1 MEEARKRFLGYYKD
15 ALKSAR
21 KYVEES
27 KARQIAATAATPTE
41 VTEASPVAVPTSGSY
56 IATKKTSRYSPS
68 DERFASTDSQ
78 YKSQAVKA
86 EFNLVFTPDE
96 EYGYTI
102 RGKGIDKY
110 GQSIIEEGYMTTDG
124 TFYWVEEYIASFANK
139 WDKYGQSIIEEG
151 YMTTDGTFYWVEEYI
166 ASFANKWEDS
176 SGNVHQDQP
185 DVAGLNVLIKGCMT
199 QGQDSVENS
208 GNVNILEGVWMMNF
222 AEIKGG
228 AVTMTL
234 SPHGF
239 APVANI
245 SVIATEAVPVS

>member
-56 IATKKTSRYSPS
+56 IATKKRTRYSPS

-78 YKSQAVKA
+78 HKSQAFKA

-102 RGKGIDKY
+102 KGKGTDKY
-110 GQSIIEEGYMTTDG
+110 G
-124 TFYWVEEYIASFANK
+124 K
-139 WDKYGQSIIEEG
+139 SIIEEG

-176 SGNVHQDQP
+176 SGHVHQNQP
-185 DVAGLNVLIKGCMT
+185 DVVGLNVLIKGCMT

-208 GNVNILEGVWMMNF
+208 GNVDILEGVWMMNF
-222 AEIKGG
+222 TEIKGG

-234 SPHGF
+234 SAHGF

-245 SVIATEAVPVS
+245 RVIATEAESLLFA